1 MQWREGVDAPNN
13 CRSSNCRN
21 PMTYDDDLSSRRD
34 PDGVTTGTDTD
45 PPVLYKFNALPTP
58 DESLS

>member
-1 MQWREGVDAPNN
+1 
-13 CRSSNCRN
+13 
-21 PMTYDDDLSSRRD
+21 MTYDDDLSSRRD